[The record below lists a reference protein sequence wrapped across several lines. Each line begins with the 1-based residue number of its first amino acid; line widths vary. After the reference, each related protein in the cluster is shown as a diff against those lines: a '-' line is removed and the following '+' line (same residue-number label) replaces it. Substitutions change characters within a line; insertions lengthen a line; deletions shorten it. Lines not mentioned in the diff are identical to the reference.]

1 MSRALLFLDHAPA
14 LGGAERSLLLL
25 LRHLDRTL
33 WKPHLACPGGAV
45 AEEASKLS
53 VEVHLFDFPRLRRS
67 AAAPMDLIGRARKL
81 AAIAGDIG
89 AAAIVGNTVRSTFYG
104 ALAAKFAGI
113 PFVWHMRDF
122 WLGESRPRSLWAETL
137 GKRFLCALS
146 AVVIANSHATAAH
159 IPCRGKVK
167 VIHNGI
173 EITAFDPG
181 MDGSLFRQAY
191 CIPKDAPLVGTVGRL
206 RPWKGQDRFLRV
218 LARVLRE
225 MPDARGVVVGGAVFG
240 VEDGYEER
248 LHDLADDLGVAD
260 RVVFTGHLA
269 DTRPALAAMDV
280 FVHPGDPEPFGLVNV
295 EAMAMGKPV
304 VAFAHG
310 ALPEIVADGETGVLV
325 PPGDESAMAEAIL
338 RLLGSPSLR
347 TAMGSAGRRRAER
360 EFSVER
366 MVSQVEQVYLEALG
380 SASLG
385 TG

>member
-1 MSRALLFLDHAPA
+1 MSPSLLFVDHSGFI
-14 LGGAERSLLLL
+14 GGAERSLLLL

-33 WKPHLACPGGAV
+33 WKPHLACPEGDV
-45 AEEASKLS
+45 AEEASKLG
-53 VEVHLFDFPRLRRS
+53 VGVHPFDFPRLRRS
-67 AAAPMDLIGRARKL
+67 AVAPVGLIGRAREL

-104 ALAAKFAGI
+104 ALAAKFARI

-122 WLGESRPRSLWAETL
+122 WLGESKPRHLWADAL

-146 AVVIANSHATAAH
+146 AVIIVNSHATASH

-173 EITAFDPG
+173 EVTAFDPG
-181 MDGSLFRQAY
+181 MDGSQFRQEY
-191 CIPKDAPLVGTVGRL
+191 GIPADAPLVGTVGRL

-218 LARVLRE
+218 VAKVLRE
-225 MPDARGVVVGGAVFG
+225 RPDARGVVVGGAVFG

-248 LHDLADDLGVAD
+248 LHHLADTLGIADL
-260 RVVFTGHLA
+260 VVFTGHLA

-295 EAMAMGKPV
+295 EAMAMAKPV

-310 ALPEIVADGETGVLV
+310 ALPEIVVDGETGVLV

-338 RLLGSPSLR
+338 QLLGSPSLR
-347 TAMGSAGRRRAER
+347 TAMGNAGRRRVEQ
-360 EFSVER
+360 EFSVEW
-366 MVSQVEQVYLEALG
+366 MVFQVEQAYLEALG
-380 SASLG
+380 A
-385 TG
+385 TGLSNK